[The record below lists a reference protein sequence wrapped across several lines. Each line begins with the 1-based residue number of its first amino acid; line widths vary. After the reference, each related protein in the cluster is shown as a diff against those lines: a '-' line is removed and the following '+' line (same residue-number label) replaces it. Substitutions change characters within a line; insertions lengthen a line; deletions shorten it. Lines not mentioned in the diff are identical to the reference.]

1 MKKVWFTVHIIASI
15 AFAHHFY
22 LHVTGAETNA
32 VIVAFGLA
40 FGVFVCI
47 HAANEEIK
55 K

>member
-1 MKKVWFTVHIIASI
+1 MRKVWFTVHIIAAI

-32 VIVAFGLA
+32 IIVAFGLA
-40 FGVFVCI
+40 FGVFACI
-47 HAANEEIK
+47 NAAIEEIK